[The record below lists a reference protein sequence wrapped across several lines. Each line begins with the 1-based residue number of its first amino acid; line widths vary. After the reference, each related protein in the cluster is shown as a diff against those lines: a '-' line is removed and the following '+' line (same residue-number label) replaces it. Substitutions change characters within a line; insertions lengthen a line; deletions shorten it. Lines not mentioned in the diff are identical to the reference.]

1 MFLIFLDTV
10 IWHVHHYI
18 DHQTLTILDS
28 CSPPFIKLP
37 AISGPRKNMKKSCSP
52 TFTYHTWI
60 MLHGD
65 RRKPGSTTPEQEGGK
80 RSVGFGE
87 PTVSSSWTFIPGQ
100 CAHSCEN
107 DLHFLDLFLF
117 FLGPNMSTCWRVM
130 IMNYCQHA
138 HAQSFITSIP
148 PQKSVLVPWGSLR
161 FWYGGRLNHH
171 LPRG

>member
-1 MFLIFLDTV
+1 MTCTSLHRSSDLDNPWQLLTSF
-10 IWHVHHYI
+10 
-18 DHQTLTILDS
+18 HQTSGHFRPQKKYEKIMFTH
-28 CSPPFIKLP
+28 FH
-37 AISGPRKNMKKSCSP
+37 ISHMDHVAWGSQEARFDNPRA
-52 TFTYHTWI
+52 
-60 MLHGD
+60 G
-65 RRKPGSTTPEQEGGK
+65 RRKKVRGLWGAYSFIIMDIHSRTMCSLLWKWFTFL
-80 RSVGFGE
+80 GF
-87 PTVSSSWTFIPGQ
+87 VS
-100 CAHSCEN
+100 
-107 DLHFLDLFLF
+107 F